1 MVMAMTIYDSYLDKL
16 EYAMKAFLAESTAKP
31 DDLYN
36 MLNYH
41 MGWTDKN
48 FQKKTKSTGKRV
60 RPLLLLLCYEAL
72 VNNWEPALPAAI
84 AIEFL
89 HNFTLIHDDIED
101 QDTVRHGRPTLWTI
115 WGVPQAINAGDAL
128 YALSYRALL
137 SLNAD
142 TMNKKRMIKTVK
154 IFTDTILRITEGQ
167 FSDIYYESKSII
179 SEEDYLTMIAG
190 KTAALFGLACELAA
204 QVANV
209 QRDIRE
215 KLKDFG
221 IALGMAFQMQDDILG
236 LWGDEKHTGKPV
248 GSDLVKRKKTLPIIH
263 CSELNSEFHKLTSIS
278 ITETDI
284 TKAMELLD
292 ITGSYEYAV
301 NKVNLYLNI
310 ALDALDAALE
320 PARQSNIHPLI
331 TSLMYRQK

>member
-1 MVMAMTIYDSYLDKL
+1 MTNYKSYLDKL
-16 EYAMKAFLAESTAKP
+16 EYEMKAFIVESTAKP

-41 MGWTDKN
+41 MGWTDKS

-72 VNNWEPALPAAI
+72 GDIWEPALPAAI

-101 QDTVRHGRPTLWTI
+101 QDTKRHGRPTLWSI

-142 TMNKKRMIKTVK
+142 IVNKKRVMKIVQ
-154 IFTDTILRITEGQ
+154 IFTNTILRITEGQ
-167 FSDIYYESKSII
+167 FSDIYFESQKSI
-179 SEEDYLTMIAG
+179 SEDDYLDMIGG
-190 KTAALFGLACELAA
+190 KTAVLFGLACELAA
-204 QVANV
+204 YVANV

-236 LWGDEKHTGKPV
+236 LWGDEQHIGKPV
-248 GSDLVKRKKTLPIIH
+248 GSDLIKGKKTLPIIH
-263 CSELNSEFHKLTSIS
+263 CSERNNDFQKLTSTS
-278 ITETDI
+278 LTEPDI
-284 TKAMELLD
+284 KEAMELLD
-292 ITGSYEYAV
+292 ITGSYEYAL

-320 PARQSNIHPLI
+320 PSRQSNIHRLI